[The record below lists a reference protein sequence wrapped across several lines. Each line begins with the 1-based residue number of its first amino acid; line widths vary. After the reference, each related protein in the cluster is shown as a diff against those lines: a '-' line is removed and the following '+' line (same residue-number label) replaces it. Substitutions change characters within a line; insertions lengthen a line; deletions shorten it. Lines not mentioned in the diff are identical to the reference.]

1 MTINLFL
8 VLAIVGL
15 GLFLVLPRWLAFIL
29 YLPILA
35 AYLYTTWTIWQVRH
49 LPPVTGREAMMGGRA
64 TVVRTAGGLTQVQY
78 RGEVWQAVCAR
89 PLQPGQEVVI
99 QAVEGLTLVV
109 APLPS
114 YPPANGEAKGGV

>member
-1 MTINLFL
+1 MAINLFF

-15 GLFLVLPRWLAFIL
+15 GLFLVLPWWLALIL

-35 AYLYTTWTIWQVRH
+35 AYLYTTWTTWQVRH
-49 LPPVTGREAMMGGRA
+49 LPPVTGREGMVGRRA
-64 TVVRTAGGLTQVQY
+64 TVVRVAGGLIQVQY
-78 RGEVWQAVCAR
+78 QGEIWQATSSQ
-89 PLQPGQEVVI
+89 PLQPHQEVVI

-114 YPPANGEAKGGV
+114 RPEGER